1 MFQKLGQSFVDS
13 FKLGGAAMFPGAGS
27 YLSNQET
34 NDANLRAQRAA
45 DAANVALWREQ
56 AAYNS
61 PIENM
66 KRLEAAG
73 LNPHLAYGQ
82 VAESKMSAP
91 PAMVAPR
98 REAWRGSS
106 SDLSTLSTHQQVV
119 NMQETNKLIR
129 EQNRSAAAEADYKEY
144 ENKVLMKQGLLR
156 TDSGLVKTSG
166 RGGDY
171 VRANIVEPIKKAI
184 SGSSLWGTLTDSIS
198 NTSRMMSEYRGKT
211 EYVKRQELKK
221 RLNK

>member
-13 FKLGGAAMFPGAGS
+13 FKLGGAALFPGAGS

-34 NDANLRAQRAA
+34 NDANLRAQREAN
-45 DAANVALWREQ
+45 AANVALWREQ

-82 VAESKMSAP
+82 VAESKMATP
-91 PAMVAPR
+91 PTMVAPR
-98 REAWRGSS
+98 REAWRGGS

-166 RGGDY
+166 RAGDY
-171 VRANIVEPIKKAI
+171 VKANIVEPIKKAI
-184 SGSSLWGTLTDSIS
+184 SGSSLWGTLKDSIS
-198 NTSRMMSEYRGKT
+198 NTSRMMSESRGKT

-221 RLNK
+221 RFNK